1 MLQLLGDLFETE
13 PRHVPQVQHLLIG
26 LGEVRNSRPEGLGH
40 VGIDLLVP
48 GPVLPPGFG
57 HRTQNLP
64 RHGNRLPLPPPHFIP
79 QPIHGDS
86 KNPRLELA
94 LLHVVLEFGGHGA
107 ETGLRDLL
115 SEVVIVAIGHQQRMH
130 SRGVFGHD
138 RPPGCIVAGNGLLDQ
153 RLGVF

>member
-1 MLQLLGDLFETE
+1 MGALIESQKLLLTHLNQPANARLTAFVGSVLAEAKAFRET
-13 PRHVPQVQHLLIG
+13 L
-26 LGEVRNSRPEGLGH
+26 
-40 VGIDLLVP
+40 D
-48 GPVLPPGFG
+48 
-57 HRTQNLP
+57 T
-64 RHGNRLPLPPPHFIP
+64 
-79 QPIHGDS
+79 S